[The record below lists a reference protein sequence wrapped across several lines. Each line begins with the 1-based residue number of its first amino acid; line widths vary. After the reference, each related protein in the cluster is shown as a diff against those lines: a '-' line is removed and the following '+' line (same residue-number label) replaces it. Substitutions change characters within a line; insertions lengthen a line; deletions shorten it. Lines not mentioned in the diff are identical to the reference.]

1 MDIVH
6 QERALGHILL
16 YKKEDH
22 YDACTPS
29 QVTEETSTLSVNVS
43 ETQGNHSCSVEGS
56 STDNKFSEYDI
67 KFGHVNARNLY
78 PKLDEINAIVM
89 KHDLIFS
96 VSGKHGF
103 TVKIRNGLMF
113 DEVEAIWLELNENGQ
128 RYLISCIYRPPS
140 SSQAYYNEIID
151 MYERAQL
158 DDIPIISMGDLN
170 YYYKLDES
178 LSNTRIHYIEMAY
191 EMTPTDIATHQ
202 RDERYIYHAGHN
214 FGIPSWSSCK

>member
-1 MDIVH
+1 MDLVH

-56 STDNKFSEYDI
+56 STDNKVSEYDI

-89 KHDLIFS
+89 KHDFDIFC
-96 VSGKHGF
+96 
-103 TVKIRNGLMF
+103 IRETWPGDQFKNS
-113 DEVEAIWLELNENGQ
+113 DVDIPDYN
-128 RYLISCIYRPPS
+128 IYRKDKDG
-140 SSQAYYNEIID
+140 A
-151 MYERAQL
+151 L
-158 DDIPIISMGDLN
+158 CGGV
-170 YYYKLDES
+170 
-178 LSNTRIHYIEMAY
+178 
-191 EMTPTDIATHQ
+191 
-202 RDERYIYHAGHN
+202 YIY
-214 FGIPSWSSCK
+214 IYIYL